1 MRVLITG
8 GTGFVGRPLCAHLL
22 AQGHEVVVWSRTPQ
36 HALNLLPKGVATVAE
51 PEDARGIDAAI
62 NLAGENL
69 GSGRWTAARK
79 QRFLDSRL
87 DITRRLVDWMERAG
101 VKTLI
106 SASAIGFYGARGD
119 EVVSEDDMPS
129 GAMQGGLDICS
140 AWEAEAKRAAA
151 FGARV
156 AIVRIG
162 LVLHPEGGGLQQM
175 LLPFK
180 LGIGGPM
187 GSGKQWWSWIHRH
200 DLVRLFTH
208 LLETEDA
215 AGEFNGTAPNPLRQR
230 DFAKT
235 LGRVMRRPSFM
246 PTPAFAL
253 KIALGAMAELLTQGQ
268 RVLPRRTQESG
279 FCFAY
284 PELEGALRD
293 LLQRPEKGAA

>member
-8 GTGFVGRPLCAHLL
+8 GTGFVGRPLCAYLL
-22 AQGHEVVVWSRTPQ
+22 SQGHEVVVWSRTPQ
-36 HALNLLPKGVATVAE
+36 HALEKLPEGCETVAE
-51 PEDARGIDAAI
+51 PEQATDIDAAM

-87 DITRRLVDWMERAG
+87 NVTRRLVDWMQGAG
-101 VKTLI
+101 VRTLI

-119 EVVSEDDMPS
+119 EAVSEEDMPS
-129 GAMQGGLDICS
+129 GSMQGGLDICS
-140 AWEAEAKRAAA
+140 AWEAEAKRAES

-175 LLPFK
+175 LMPFK
-180 LGIGGPM
+180 LGVGGPM
-187 GSGKQWWSWIHRH
+187 GNGRQWWSWIHRH
-200 DLVRLFTH
+200 DLVRLFVH
-208 LLETEDA
+208 LLNKQDA
-215 AGEFNGTAPNPLRQR
+215 EGAFNGTAPNPLRQR
-230 DFAKT
+230 DFAKV

-253 KIALGAMAELLTQGQ
+253 KIALGPMAELLTQGQ

-279 FCFAY
+279 FTFEF
-284 PELEGALRD
+284 PQLEGALRD
-293 LLQRPEKGAA
+293 LLEAPDKKVA

>member
-8 GTGFVGRPLCAHLL
+8 GTGFVGRPLCAYLL
-22 AQGHEVVVWSRTPQ
+22 SQGHEVVVWSRTPQ
-36 HALNLLPKGVATVAE
+36 HALEKLPEGCETVAE
-51 PEDARGIDAAI
+51 TEQATDIDAAI

-87 DITRRLVDWMERAG
+87 DVTRRLVDWMQGAG
-101 VKTLI
+101 VRTLI

-119 EVVSEDDMPS
+119 EAVSEEDMPS
-129 GAMQGGLDICS
+129 GSMQGGLDICS
-140 AWEAEAKRAAA
+140 AWEAEAKRAES

-187 GSGKQWWSWIHRH
+187 GNGRQWWSWIHRH
-200 DLVRLFTH
+200 DLVRLFVH
-208 LLETEDA
+208 LLNKQDA
-215 AGEFNGTAPNPLRQR
+215 YGEFNGTAPNPLRQR
-230 DFAKT
+230 DFAKV

-253 KIALGAMAELLTQGQ
+253 RLALGPMAELLTQGQ

-279 FCFAY
+279 FTFEF
-284 PELEGALRD
+284 PQLEGALRD
-293 LLQRPEKGAA
+293 LLEAPERKAA